1 MIEDARE
8 ALQKYGGVLDIR
20 RPSLQSRLHQGSEV
34 SIQRVRLVYE
44 GNELKPHNPEDLTAA
59 VDATR
64 SEVPGVEVLV
74 Q

>member
-1 MIEDARE
+1 M
-8 ALQKYGGVLDIR
+8 
-20 RPSLQSRLHQGSEV
+20 

-59 VDATR
+59 MRAA
-64 SEVPGVEVLV
+64 EGQVPGVEVLV